1 MTDYQRLISG
11 FYFVYYGSAAILLP
25 NLPLIFDDAGYSGSQ
40 IGWLLALPPAMS
52 IVAAPTWGAV
62 ADSTGRGRALLAL
75 ALAGSGAGALALGVT
90 TAYVATV
97 AVMFVFALALAP
109 VVPFT
114 DAASVE
120 AIDDTSR
127 YGRLRLWGAL
137 GWGLAAPVAGWSI
150 DRLGLG
156 LAPALFAAGMLVLV
170 VMTRQMPVS
179 IRRTRFVS
187 EFRTALA
194 NVNGWIPL
202 LSGTLVVGVVGGT
215 TIGYLFLLLRSLGAS
230 SLTMGVALAIATV
243 SEVVAFS
250 SAGRVLGRLGI
261 GGTMLLGIAAGG
273 IRLVI
278 FGSVPSVGWAL
289 TAQLLHGFTFSLPL
303 AAGVMG
309 AAKLSPKGLATTG
322 QGVFSAVFLGLGPTI
337 GVSPRG
343 LSPQPGFRAVHDDL
357 HGCAGADRRGRR
369 CDTAP
374 ASVRSV
380 GGPDPGYKPRS
391 LRFTSA
397 MVAPSAPFRSAV
409 RQ

>member
-1 MTDYQRLISG
+1 VTDYQRLISG
-11 FYFVYYGSAAILLP
+11 FYFVYYASAATLLP

-75 ALAGSGAGALALGVT
+75 ALVGSGTTALALGVA

-137 GWGLAAPVAGWSI
+137 GWGLAAPVAGWGI
-150 DRLGLG
+150 DRLGLR

-170 VMTRQMPVS
+170 VMSRQMPVS
-179 IRRTRFVS
+179 IRRTRFIN
-187 EFRTALA
+187 EFRAALA

-202 LSGTLVVGVVGGT
+202 LSGTLVAGIVGGT

-230 SLTMGVALAIATV
+230 SLTMGVALAIATL
-243 SEVVAFS
+243 SEIVAFS
-250 SAGRVLGRLGI
+250 SAGRVLGRLGV

-273 IRLVI
+273 IRLLI
-278 FGSVPSVGWAL
+278 FGSVPSVEWAL
-289 TAQLLHGFTFSLPL
+289 AAQLLHGFTFSLPL

-309 AAKLSPKGLATTG
+309 AARLSPKGLGTTG

-337 GVSPRG
+337 GVILAGYLLARG
-343 LSPQPGFRAVHDDL
+343 SEQSMMTAMGVVVLVGAVAVGIPL
-357 HGCAGADRRGRR
+357 
-369 CDTAP
+369 
-374 ASVRSV
+374 VRS
-380 GGPDPGYKPRS
+380 PD
-391 LRFTSA
+391 L
-397 MVAPSAPFRSAV
+397 
-409 RQ
+409 

>member
-11 FYFVYYGSAAILLP
+11 FYFVYYASAATLLP
-25 NLPLIFDDAGYSGSQ
+25 NLPLIFDDTGYTGSQ

-52 IVAAPTWGAV
+52 IVAAPTWGAI
-62 ADSTGRGRALLAL
+62 ADSTGRGRTLLAL
-75 ALAGSGAGALALGVT
+75 ALFGSGASALVLGVA
-90 TAYVATV
+90 TAYAATV

-137 GWGLAAPVAGWSI
+137 GWGLAAPIAGWSI
-150 DRLGLG
+150 DQLGLG
-156 LAPALFAAGMLVLV
+156 LAPALFAIGMLALV
-170 VMTRQMPVS
+170 VMSRQMPVS

-187 EFRTALA
+187 EFRAALT

-243 SEVVAFS
+243 SEVIAFS
-250 SAGRVLGRLGI
+250 SAGRVLRRLGV
-261 GGTMLLGIAAGG
+261 GGTMLLAIAAGG
-273 IRLVI
+273 IRLLI
-278 FGSVPSVGWAL
+278 FGSVPTVGWAL
-289 TAQLLHGFTFSLPL
+289 GAQLLHGFTFSLPL

-309 AAKLSPKGLATTG
+309 AAKLSPKELSTTG
-322 QGVFSAVFLGLGPTI
+322 QSVFSAVFLGLGPTI
-337 GVSPRG
+337 GVILAGYLLNQGSEQSMMASMG
-343 LSPQPGFRAVHDDL
+343 VLVL
-357 HGCAGADRRGRR
+357 IAGAVVAIPLLR
-369 CDTAP
+369 
-374 ASVRSV
+374 AS
-380 GGPDPGYKPRS
+380 D
-391 LRFTSA
+391 L
-397 MVAPSAPFRSAV
+397 
-409 RQ
+409 

>member
-1 MTDYQRLISG
+1 MTDYRRLISG
-11 FYFVYYGSAAILLP
+11 FYFVYFASAAILLP

-75 ALAGSGAGALALGVT
+75 ALVGSGTTALALGVA

-137 GWGLAAPVAGWSI
+137 GWGLAAPVAGWGI
-150 DRLGLG
+150 DRLGLR
-156 LAPALFAAGMLVLV
+156 LAPGLFAAGMLVLV
-170 VMTRQMPVS
+170 VMSRQMPVS
-179 IRRTRFVS
+179 IRRTRFIN
-187 EFRTALA
+187 EFRAALA

-202 LSGTLVVGVVGGT
+202 LSGTLVAGIVGGT

-230 SLTMGVALAIATV
+230 SLTMGVALAIATL
-243 SEVVAFS
+243 SEIVAFS
-250 SAGRVLGRLGI
+250 SAGRVLGRLGV

-273 IRLVI
+273 IRLLI
-278 FGSVPSVGWAL
+278 FGSVPSVEWAL
-289 TAQLLHGFTFSLPL
+289 AAQLLHGFTFSLPL

-309 AAKLSPKGLATTG
+309 AARLSPKGLGTTG

-337 GVSPRG
+337 GVILAGYLLARG
-343 LSPQPGFRAVHDDL
+343 SEQSMMTAMGVVVLVGAVAVGIPL
-357 HGCAGADRRGRR
+357 
-369 CDTAP
+369 
-374 ASVRSV
+374 VRS
-380 GGPDPGYKPRS
+380 PD
-391 LRFTSA
+391 L
-397 MVAPSAPFRSAV
+397 
-409 RQ
+409 